1 MSQSLLQASMQSST
15 AFVILP
21 SDHSPVRVSCV
32 ISLRAGMYATI
43 RLPSCH
49 ASSSEVGSM
58 IMFFPKQ
65 DTDTDVTRSYIM
77 IPASANARLAQEI
90 MMGRSPEIK
99 EIMMGRMEDHLNF
112 QYERK

>member
-1 MSQSLLQASMQSST
+1 
-15 AFVILP
+15 
-21 SDHSPVRVSCV
+21 
-32 ISLRAGMYATI
+32 
-43 RLPSCH
+43 
-49 ASSSEVGSM
+49 
-58 IMFFPKQ
+58 
-65 DTDTDVTRSYIM
+65 M